1 VRAGL
6 AYPLAVVVAPG
17 RRGRRPGG
25 RGWTRLAPALLAL
38 LLLTGCKVGISVEV
52 EAGAG
57 GEGHVRATV
66 TLDEEAAAQVPDL
79 AEQLR
84 VDDLQAAGWE
94 IDGPTPIAGGGA
106 RLQATKAFASDAGAA
121 RALQELGGPSGPFGT
136 LRLRLDRGFWKTRS
150 ALEGTVDLS
159 AGLGVFGDETLAQQ
173 LGGAN
178 LGVDPAA
185 VERELGR
192 PLAEVFTFEV
202 LADLPG
208 RVTSNSS
215 AGRDG
220 EVVWPVALGTTLPI
234 RATSEAWNV
243 ERLAAVGVAVVSGA
257 GLLLVLVRRSR
268 RISWG

>member
-1 VRAGL
+1 M
-6 AYPLAVVVAPG
+6 VVAPG
-17 RRGRRPGG
+17 RRRRPPGRRQ
-25 RGWTRLAPALLAL
+25 WARLAPALLAL

-52 EAGAG
+52 EAGAR

-84 VDDLQAAGWE
+84 VDDLEAAGWE

-106 RLQATKAFASDAGAA
+106 TLRATKAFASGAGAA
-121 RALQELGGPSGPFGT
+121 RALEELSGPSGPFGT
-136 LRLRLDRGFWKTRS
+136 LRLRLDRGFWKTRT
-150 ALEGTVDLS
+150 ALEGMVDLS
-159 AGLGVFGDETLAQQ
+159 AGLGVFGDETLAQR

-192 PLAEVFTFEV
+192 PLAEVFSFEV

-215 AGRDG
+215 AARDG
-220 EVVWPVALGTTLPI
+220 KVVWPVPLGATMPI
-234 RATSEAWNV
+234 RATSEAWNL
-243 ERLAAVGVAVVSGA
+243 ERLAAAGVAVVSGA

-268 RISWG
+268 RVSWG